1 MSGVKRANG
10 NIGPIGC
17 KRRGRMAWVWLALGA
32 GLVAALAMRDAPMW
46 SYSVAAGPFFLAAL
60 NHFQAREQTCVF
72 LAVVGRQD
80 LDGGSER
87 ITDAGVLSRMR
98 SEANRVW
105 GLAIVATAGL
115 MALTFV
121 AAAIAG

>member
-1 MSGVKRANG
+1 MTGHG

-17 KRRGRMAWVWLALGA
+17 KRRGTMGRVWLALGV
-32 GLVAALAMRDAPMW
+32 GLVAALVMRDAPMW
-46 SYSVAAGPFFLAAL
+46 WYSVAAVPFFLAAL
-60 NHFQAREQTCVF
+60 GYFQAREQTCVF
-72 LAVVGRQD
+72 LAVVGRQN

-105 GLAIVATAGL
+105 VRAVVATGGL

-121 AAAIAG
+121 VAAIAD

>member
-1 MSGVKRANG
+1 MTGHG

-17 KRRGRMAWVWLALGA
+17 KRRGTMGWIWLALGV
-32 GLVAALAMRDAPMW
+32 GLVAALVMRDAPMW
-46 SYSVAAGPFFLAAL
+46 WYSLAAGPFFLAAL
-60 NHFQAREQTCVF
+60 GYFQAREQTCVF
-72 LAVVGRQD
+72 LAVVGRQN

-87 ITDAGVLSRMR
+87 ITDANVLSRMR

-105 GLAIVATAGL
+105 GRAVVVTAAL